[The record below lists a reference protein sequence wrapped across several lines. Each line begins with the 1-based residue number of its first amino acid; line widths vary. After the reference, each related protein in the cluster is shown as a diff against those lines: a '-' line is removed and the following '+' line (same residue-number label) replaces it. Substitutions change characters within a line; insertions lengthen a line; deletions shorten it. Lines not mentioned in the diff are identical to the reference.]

1 MQTIYEFSMESGA
14 EDCGRYFFLRRNGIE
29 KSAKKFSASEPS
41 PPYSG
46 HEVQLNLRLKGELV
60 ETGLNASG
68 RYSAAL

>member
-1 MQTIYEFSMESGA
+1 MQTIYEFSMESEAG
-14 EDCGRYFFLRRNGIE
+14 DCARYFFLRRNGIE

-41 PPYSG
+41 PPYFG
-46 HEVQLNLRLKGELV
+46 HEVQLNLKGELV